1 MESAV
6 YPVIRLKKGREASA
20 AYGHPWIFSGAI
32 AGKPEGLAH
41 GCFVHAANAEGE
53 IIGTGSYSS
62 SGAIALR
69 LFDAGLA
76 AIDRAWLVN
85 RLHEAEARRR
95 LLGLGP
101 DTPTTGYRVI
111 HGEADGV
118 PGLVVDR
125 YADTVV
131 FQIATAALDAIR
143 PDIIAALNEALAP
156 RAIVERSDSSS
167 RREEGLAEVN
177 AVHAG
182 EVTSPVEFAENGVAL
197 LADVVEGQKTGFF
210 LDQRELRAHVRALAN
225 NRRAINLFSYTGA
238 ASLFALLGGAPSVH
252 NVDASQPALDMALV
266 MAGRHGIEAGRVT
279 QERAD
284 VFQWVSQRREADYDM
299 VIMDPP
305 SIIKS
310 RKDAENGKRAYH
322 FLNRAALRLVR
333 DGGIFATSSCSQLL
347 PEDDFAALLRR
358 AATQSNTRLYT
369 LAALRQP
376 PDHPLSPYFPEGA
389 YLKSYV
395 FEVRRKAGGSPSGE

>member
-1 MESAV
+1 MESTR
-6 YPVIRLKKGREASA
+6 YPVIRLKKGRESSA

-32 AGKPEGLAH
+32 AAKPDGLAH
-41 GCFVHAANAEGE
+41 GSFVHAANADGE

-62 SGAIALR
+62 SGAIAIR
-69 LFDAGLA
+69 LFDAA
-76 AIDRAWLVN
+76 SVAIDKSWFVDRI
-85 RLHEAEARRR
+85 HEADTRRR

-101 DTPTTGYRVI
+101 DTPTTAYRVL
-111 HGEADGV
+111 HGEADGA

-131 FQIATAALDAIR
+131 FQIATAALDSLR
-143 PDIIAALNEALAP
+143 HDIVAALGEALAP

-182 EVTSPVEFAENGVAL
+182 EVTSPVEFTENGVAL
-197 LADVVEGQKTGFF
+197 LADILSGQKTGFF
-210 LDQRELRAHVRALAN
+210 LDQRELRARLRALAKG
-225 NRRAINLFSYTGA
+225 RRALNLFSYTGA
-238 ASLFALLGGAPSVH
+238 ASLFALLGGAPAAH
-252 NVDASQPALDMALV
+252 NVDASQPALDMALE
-266 MAGRHGIEAGRVT
+266 MAGRHGFSERVT

-310 RKDAENGKRAYH
+310 RKDAENGARAYH

-347 PEDDFAALLRR
+347 PEDEFAALLRR

-395 FEVRRKAGGSPSGE
+395 FEVRRKPGAAPSTE